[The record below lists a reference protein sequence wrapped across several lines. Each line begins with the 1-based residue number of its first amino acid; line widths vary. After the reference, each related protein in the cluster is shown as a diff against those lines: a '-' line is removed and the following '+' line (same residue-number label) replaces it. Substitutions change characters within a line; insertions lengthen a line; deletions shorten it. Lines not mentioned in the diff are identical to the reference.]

1 MAKTVR
7 VNKEIKS
14 HSVRV
19 IGSDG
24 AQLGI
29 LTLKDALETAAR
41 ETLDLVEVSPN
52 SDPPVCKIMDFGK
65 YKYQQSKKTQEAKRK
80 QTTIQIKEVK
90 IRPGTDDHD
99 IDFKLRH
106 LKRFLSKKN
115 KAKITVTF
123 KGREIAHSE
132 QALTLLNRMAK
143 ELEDVAVVEQS
154 PKMEGRFMAIILA
167 PK

>member
-1 MAKTVR
+1 
-7 VNKEIKS
+7 
-14 HSVRV
+14 
-19 IGSDG
+19 
-24 AQLGI
+24 
-29 LTLKDALETAAR
+29 
-41 ETLDLVEVSPN
+41 
-52 SDPPVCKIMDFGK
+52 DF
-65 YKYQQSKKTQEAKRK
+65 
-80 QTTIQIKEVK
+80 
-90 IRPGTDDHD
+90 HD

-115 KAKITVTF
+115 KANITVTF